1 MKYVALHL
9 NRKYCIVPSYQANH
23 PLMTI
28 YTQVRMSK
36 IIGVVFLDRKMQRHQ
51 RILISDD
58 NCDPVPGISGQK
70 DSNFWDTL
78 LCFSMRHTY

>member
-1 MKYVALHL
+1 MKYEALHL

-51 RILISDD
+51 RILFSDD
-58 NCDPVPGISGQK
+58 NCDPVPGISGP
-70 DSNFWDTL
+70 SL
-78 LCFSMRHTY
+78 

>member
-1 MKYVALHL
+1 MKYEALHL

-51 RILISDD
+51 RTLFSDD

-70 DSNFWDTL
+70 DSNFWDTF
-78 LCFSMRHTY
+78 LCFSMKATY